1 MLFRLPHLHG
11 MSPLHVDVVYRYD
24 RIVAARGLCR
34 RDRAEVARVC
44 SGSPVER
51 CMRNYHHSQ
60 SNCSLR
66 QRNASRRVGLSR
78 FSAALLVGLIV
89 LLSSR
94 WSSAQQPLWT
104 DPATTT
110 PLSVTLS
117 QFNTELQRLAAA
129 VLPAVVSLKVHTKQD
144 AADLPKDHPA
154 VPGSKPQTVTGSGF
168 IIRPDG
174 LVVTND
180 HVVEGGSRI
189 DVQLYGGETMQADV
203 IGHDPIGDLALLK
216 IQTDRPLPVVPL
228 GRSSELRVGEFVAAF
243 GSPFGFEH
251 TMTFGVISAIKRR
264 FMRSGIVGGYIQTD
278 ASINTGNSGG
288 PLVNM
293 QGAVVGLNTATVG
306 RGELGFAIP
315 IDAIKLILPQ
325 LHQSGDVRRGWL
337 GVQIRPL
344 NGSKAR
350 EAGLGLNRGV
360 YVLDV
365 LNDQPAH
372 QAGIIAGDVIIQFN
386 GAAINTPLDLQSAV
400 AGTPVGTTVKV
411 QLVRKKAP
419 QMLQLTVGEMPTDS
433 Q

>member
-1 MLFRLPHLHG
+1 MIVRGSAGML
-11 MSPLHVDVVYRYD
+11 
-24 RIVAARGLCR
+24 
-34 RDRAEVARVC
+34 RAV
-44 SGSPVER
+44 SVER
-51 CMRNYHHSQ
+51 CMRNCHDSQ
-60 SNCSLR
+60 SNGSLWHAGR
-66 QRNASRRVGLSR
+66 QAGLGRVSV
-78 FSAALLVGLIV
+78 ALLVSLLV
-89 LLSSR
+89 LLSGR
-94 WSSAQQPLWT
+94 WSVAQPILWT
-104 DPATTT
+104 EPANTA

-117 QFNTELQRLAAA
+117 QFNAELQRLAAA
-129 VLPAVVSLKVHTKQD
+129 VLPAVVSLKVHAKRE

-154 VPGSKPQTVTGSGF
+154 IPGSELQTVTGSGF

-180 HVVEGGSRI
+180 HVVEDGIRI
-189 DVQLYGGETMQADV
+189 DVQLYGGETMQAEV
-203 IGHDPIGDLALLK
+203 IGSDPIGDLALLK
-216 IQTDRPLPVVPL
+216 IQTDRTLPVVPL
-228 GRSSELRVGEFVAAF
+228 GRSSDLQVGEFVAAF

-293 QGAVVGLNTATVG
+293 RGAVVGLNTATVG
-306 RGELGFAIP
+306 LGELGFAIP
-315 IDAIKLILPQ
+315 IDAIKSILPQ

-344 NGSKAR
+344 NGNKAR
-350 EAGLGLNRGV
+350 EAGLALNGGV

-372 QAGIIAGDVIIQFN
+372 QAGIIAGDVITQFN
-386 GAAINTPLDLQSAV
+386 GAVINTPLDLQSAV
-400 AGTPVGTTVKV
+400 AGTPVGTTVNV
-411 QLVRKKAP
+411 QLVRKKA
-419 QMLQLTVGEMPTDS
+419 QQTLQLTVGEMPTES